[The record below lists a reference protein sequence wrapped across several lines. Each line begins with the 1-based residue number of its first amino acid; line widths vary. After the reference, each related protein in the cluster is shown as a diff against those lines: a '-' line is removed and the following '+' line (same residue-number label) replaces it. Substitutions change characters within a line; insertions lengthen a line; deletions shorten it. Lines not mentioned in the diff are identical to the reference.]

1 MNILIADD
9 HHLVLEGLTNVLET
23 MENVKIFQAKNKN
36 LLLYQLRS
44 HKIDILFQD
53 ILFGDHNAREF
64 IKEIIKEFPSLKIII
79 ISSISDLEVVD
90 SLFKQGIH
98 GYLLKSDDLSEISSS
113 IATVMNEQ
121 IYISSEIRDLTY
133 REKRL
138 DLKSTVVL
146 TPREKEVLKLILKE
160 KTTNEIGEKLDVSSK
175 TVEKHRANLFIKFGV
190 KNVVGLVK
198 KAIMEGYS

>member
-23 MENVKIFQAKNKN
+23 MENVEIFQAKNKN

-113 IATVMNEQ
+113 IATVMNDQ
-121 IYISSEIRDLTY
+121 IYISAEIRDLTY

-138 DLKSTVVL
+138 DIKSTVVL
-146 TPREKEVLKLILKE
+146 TPREKEVLRLILKE
-160 KTTNEIGEKLDVSSK
+160 KTTNEIGDNLNVSTK

-198 KAIMEGYS
+198 KAIMEGYG

>member
-9 HHLVLEGLTNVLET
+9 HHLVLEGLTNVIGKR
-23 MENVKIFQAKNKN
+23 ENVEIFQAKNKN
-36 LLLYQLRS
+36 LLLYHLRNNN
-44 HKIDILFQD
+44 IDILFQD

-64 IKEIIKEFPSLKIII
+64 IKEIIQEFPNLKIII

-90 SLFKQGIH
+90 SLFKQGVH
-98 GYLLKSDDLSEISSS
+98 GYLLKSDDLSEISSAIS
-113 IATVMNEQ
+113 KVMNDQ
-121 IYISSEIRDLTY
+121 IYLSAEIRELTY

-138 DLKSTVVL
+138 NLKSTIVL

-160 KTTNEIGEKLDVSSK
+160 KTTNEISGKLGVSNK
-175 TVEKHRANLFIKFGV
+175 TVEKHRANLFIKFEV

-198 KAIMEGYS
+198 KAIMEGYA

>member
-23 MENVKIFQAKNKN
+23 MENVEIFQAKNKN

-90 SLFKQGIH
+90 SLFKQGVH

-113 IATVMNEQ
+113 IATVMNDQ
-121 IYISSEIRDLTY
+121 IYISTEIRDLTY

-138 DLKSTVVL
+138 DIKSTVVL
-146 TPREKEVLKLILKE
+146 TPREKEVLRLILKE
-160 KTTNEIGEKLDVSSK
+160 KTTNEIGENLNVSTK

>member
-1 MNILIADD
+1 MNDQ
-9 HHLVLEGLTNVLET
+9 
-23 MENVKIFQAKNKN
+23 F
-36 LLLYQLRS
+36 YRS
-44 HKIDILFQD
+44 
-53 ILFGDHNAREF
+53 E
-64 IKEIIKEFPSLKIII
+64 
-79 ISSISDLEVVD
+79 
-90 SLFKQGIH
+90 
-98 GYLLKSDDLSEISSS
+98 
-113 IATVMNEQ
+113 
-121 IYISSEIRDLTY
+121 EIRDLTY

-198 KAIMEGYS
+198 RSEEHTSELQSRGHLVCRLLLEKK

>member
-90 SLFKQGIH
+90 SLFKQGVH

-113 IATVMNEQ
+113 IATVMNDQ
-121 IYISSEIRDLTY
+121 IYISAEIRDLTY

-138 DLKSTVVL
+138 DIKSTVVL
-146 TPREKEVLKLILKE
+146 TPREKEVLRLILKE
-160 KTTNEIGEKLDVSSK
+160 KTTNEIGENLNVSTK

>member
-1 MNILIADD
+1 MKILIADD

-23 MENVKIFQAKNKN
+23 MENVEIFQAKNKN

-53 ILFGDHNAREF
+53 ILFGDYNAREF

-90 SLFKQGIH
+90 SLFKQGVH

-113 IATVMNEQ
+113 IATVMNDQ
-121 IYISSEIRDLTY
+121 IYISAEIRDLTY

-138 DLKSTVVL
+138 DIKSTVVL
-146 TPREKEVLKLILKE
+146 TPREKEVLRLILKE
-160 KTTNEIGEKLDVSSK
+160 KTTNEIGDNLNVSTK